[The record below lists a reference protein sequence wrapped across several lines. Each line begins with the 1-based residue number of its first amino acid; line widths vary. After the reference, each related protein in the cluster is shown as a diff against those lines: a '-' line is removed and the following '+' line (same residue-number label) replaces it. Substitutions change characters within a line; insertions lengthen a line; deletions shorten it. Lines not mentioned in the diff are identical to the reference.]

1 MFNKRKLSKDHV
13 SQISYIHG
21 IFGFLA
27 KSNISALLRSSVHM
41 QVTSVKQMAYKNYI
55 RSIPVPTTLATIS
68 MGLKGNAIF
77 EIDYGVTFFIIDRL
91 CGGTGKSVKLLHE
104 LTDIE
109 TCLMEGIIVR
119 IMKNWG
125 EAWRITT
132 GFKPSLGSIDN
143 NPMFINIVNPS
154 DMVAVVSLE
163 IIIGDVKGKI
173 NICIPNFSVE
183 LLMARSSEDKSSE
196 DKSEEKLN
204 ETASVENHTLEKPAE
219 QVQGQEIDAQK
230 IDVKES
236 DLKESELIGLFSSAV
251 KEHIENVAE
260 LVSSYLVQDERMKA
274 AIFLVALGSELSLEI
289 YKNLREDEIETLT
302 FYICRLGMIDC
313 KQKTAVL
320 KEFYELYTANRN
332 ASIGGI
338 DFSRELLEKSLGSQK
353 AIDIINRLTQSLQ
366 VRPFDFIRRTDPEV
380 LINFVREEHPQIIA
394 LVLAYLE
401 PYKAAVILQKLPKEI
416 QSDITSRIA
425 TMDSTSPEV
434 LREVERVLEKELSTL
449 SDTDYCV
456 AGSVES
462 VVEILNL
469 VDRSSEK
476 NIIETLQHED
486 PKLAERIIQRMF
498 IFEDIVMLDDRA
510 IQKVL
515 REVEMQELAKA
526 LKIVDPEIQDKIF
539 SNMSTQAANQL
550 KEDMYYMGP
559 IRLNDAEEAQQ
570 KIISIIRHLEDSGEI
585 YIARVGEDELVV

>member
-1 MFNKRKLSKDHV
+1 MFNKRKLSKDQVNEV
-13 SQISYIHG
+13 SSIHG

-27 KSNISALLRSSVHM
+27 RSSISAQLRSTVHM
-41 QVTSVKQMAYKNYI
+41 QDIVVKQMTYKNYI

-68 MGLKGNAIF
+68 MGLKGNAIL
-77 EIDYGVTFFIIDRL
+77 EIDYALTFSIIDRL
-91 CGGTGKSVKLLHE
+91 CGGTGKSAKFLRE

-109 TCLMEGIIVR
+109 TSLIEGILVR
-119 IMKNWG
+119 IIRNWG

-132 GFKPSLGSIDN
+132 DFKPSLGSIDN

-163 IIIGDVKGKI
+163 NIIGDVKGKI

-183 LLMARSSEDKSSE
+183 LLMDRSFEDKSSE
-196 DKSEEKLN
+196 DISSEENLN
-204 ETASVENHTLEKPAE
+204 ETASVGNLTLEKTAE
-219 QVQGQEIDAQK
+219 QVQSQEIDAQK

-236 DLKESELIGLFSSAV
+236 DLIELFSSALKDNV
-251 KEHIENVAE
+251 ENVAE
-260 LVSSYLVQDERMKA
+260 LVSIYLVQDDCSKA
-274 AIFLVALGSELSLEI
+274 AVFLLALGSELSIEI
-289 YKNLREDEIETLT
+289 YKHLREDEIETLT
-302 FYICRLGMIDC
+302 FYIARLDMINS

-320 KEFYELYTANRN
+320 NEFYELYTANQN

-338 DFSRELLEKSLGSQK
+338 DFARELLEKSLGTQK
-353 AIDIINRLTQSLQ
+353 AIDIINRLTLSLQ
-366 VRPFDFIRRTDPEV
+366 VRPFDFIRRTEPEH
-380 LINFVREEHPQIIA
+380 LFSFIEQEHPQVIA

-401 PYKAAVILQKLPKEI
+401 PYKAAVILQKLPKETQI
-416 QSDITSRIA
+416 DVTSRIA

-449 SDTDYCV
+449 PSMDYCV
-456 AGSVES
+456 AGGVES

-476 NIIETLQHED
+476 YIIDTLQRED
-486 PKLAERIIQRMF
+486 PKLAEKIIQRMF

-515 REVEMQELAKA
+515 REAEMQDLAKA

-539 SNMSTQAANQL
+539 SNMSKKAAGQL
-550 KEDMYYMGP
+550 KEDMDYMGP
-559 IRLNDAEEAQQ
+559 IRLKDAEEAQQ
-570 KIISIIRHLEDSGEI
+570 KIISIIRRLEDDGEI
-585 YIARVGEDELVV
+585 YIARAGEDEQVV